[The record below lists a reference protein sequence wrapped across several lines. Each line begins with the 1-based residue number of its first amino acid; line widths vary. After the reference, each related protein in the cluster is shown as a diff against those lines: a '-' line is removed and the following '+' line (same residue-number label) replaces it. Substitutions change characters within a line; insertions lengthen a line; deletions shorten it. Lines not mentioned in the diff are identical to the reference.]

1 MNPPTMPAT
10 IPSDEMLS
18 AWEQRDSAYDG
29 AFVFG
34 CRTTGIYCRPSCPS
48 RPKRENIEFFQT
60 IPDALRS
67 GYRPCKRC
75 RPDEATGEAPD
86 WVHELM
92 RTVQDDPETVLRAE
106 DLRRR
111 GIAPE
116 KVRRWFQAHYGMTFT
131 AWARAIR
138 LGHAFTQIRAGES
151 LEEVT
156 LGHGFDSHSGFR
168 EAFGKMIGQPPG
180 RARREM
186 GPPLFAKLLTTPI
199 GPMIA
204 VAGEGGVALLEFT
217 DVRGLERQFASMRRK
232 LDRPVMPGEHTT
244 LDQLET
250 ELTEYFNCRRTTF
263 DVPLLPVGSDFQR
276 HVWKTL
282 IDIPFGQTISYRQLA
297 ERIGNPNATRAVAR
311 ANGTNRLYLLIPC
324 HRVIG
329 KDDTPGGYGGGI
341 WRKQWLLTHES
352 PGSNAF
358 QTAPSPSA

>member
-1 MNPPTMPAT
+1 MPA
-10 IPSDEMLS
+10 PLSEAEMLS
-18 AWEQRDSAYDG
+18 AWESRDPAYDG

-75 RPDEATGEAPD
+75 RPDEATGDPPD
-86 WVHELM
+86 WVLDLM
-92 RTVQDDPETVLRAE
+92 RTVQDDPETVLQAE
-106 DLRRR
+106 DLRQR

-116 KVRRWFQAHYGMTFT
+116 KARRWFQQQYGMTFT

-138 LGHAFTQIRAGES
+138 LGHAFTQLRSGDS
-151 LEEVT
+151 LEEVA
-156 LGHGFDSHSGFR
+156 LGHGYGSHSGFR
-168 EAFGKMIGQPPG
+168 EAFCKKFGQPPG
-180 RARREM
+180 RARIET

-199 GPMIA
+199 GPMLA

-232 LDRPVMPGEHTT
+232 LARPVLPGEHPM
-244 LDQLET
+244 LDQLAT
-250 ELTEYFNCRRTTF
+250 QIADYFGGSRLDF
-263 DVPLLPVGSDFQR
+263 DLPLLPAGSDFQKQ
-276 HVWKTL
+276 VWQTL
-282 IDIPFGQTISYRQLA
+282 RGIPFGRTISYRQLA
-297 ERIGNPNATRAVAR
+297 ERTGNPNATRAVAR

-329 KDDTPGGYGGGI
+329 ADDTPGGYGGGV
-341 WRKQWLLTHES
+341 WRKQWLLEHE
-352 PGSNAF
+352 
-358 QTAPSPSA
+358 QK